1 MASIGTGIPY
11 WIRKVDSNIGLWQ
24 ICSKVSS
31 DNGAEYVC
39 SSREGKDAD
48 WLISVKVLTISG
60 SIFLALS
67 VFFIGL
73 FSKENASPVLIRCA
87 IFMSALGGLA
97 LIAAVVVFGVE
108 NQDFR
113 ADFHASFYL
122 TLISGADGLL
132 ASLLMLILIRVPG
145 EYNTI

>member
-1 MASIGTGIPY
+1 LTYPI
-11 WIRKVDSNIGLWQ
+11 
-24 ICSKVSS
+24 
-31 DNGAEYVC
+31 
-39 SSREGKDAD
+39 
-48 WLISVKVLTISG
+48 VLTLIASG
-60 SIFLALS
+60 TTFFFNCVWLVCVCLTKNTLLQAQLLPQQLS
-67 VFFIGL
+67 FFVLLGINHCL
-73 FSKENASPVLIRCA
+73 FFSG
-87 IFMSALGGLA
+87 MA
-97 LIAAVVVFGVE
+97 LIAAVVVFVVE